1 MINIKSLKFDADEKL
16 LDFTEK
22 KVGKVEKFF
31 DNLGDIDV
39 TLSLLPDAENK
50 CVKLQ
55 THMPG
60 EEIGKCLHPYTKAL
74 VASVFDIKMDFS
86 KKIEQIKGEVPSP
99 LDAPKGCPFCDRCD
113 CSSDICFKEK
123 PKLVEI
129 SEGHEVACH
138 RFKEGAGAPEGA
150 ASNPKAEN

>member
-60 EEIGKCLHPYTKAL
+60 EEIVIERHAHTFEEAVTGAADAL
-74 VASVFDIKMDFS
+74 
-86 KKIEQIKGEVPSP
+86 
-99 LDAPKGCPFCDRCD
+99 
-113 CSSDICFKEK
+113 KEK
-123 PKLVEI
+123 IVR
-129 SEGHEVACH
+129 S
-138 RFKEGAGAPEGA
+138 KEKKFA
-150 ASNPKAEN
+150 K